1 LRFLFLKLFLKKRC
15 TQACGRSAAANATPT
30 QHLKKK
36 DSQGHVEESLLLLQH
51 NLRRGSLVSEKNVDA
66 QSVTK
71 KNNSKTPYEMC

>member
-1 LRFLFLKLFLKKRC
+1 MRH
-15 TQACGRSAAANATPT
+15 
-30 QHLKKK
+30 QHNILKKK